1 MIGPVSI
8 WNRTGL
14 LSTFI
19 VLTGYSSN
27 ARTPEASSSS
37 SVLETSALF
46 SRVAST
52 TAWLPSSSVKLSKR
66 GTSSLTSSHLPP
78 WSPDSSRTRPPVVSS
93 PGSPR

>member
-8 WNRTGL
+8 WNRNGL

-19 VLTGYSSN
+19 VLTGYSST
-27 ARTPEASSSS
+27 ARAPDASSTN
-37 SVLETSALF
+37 SVLETSGLF

-52 TAWLPSSSVKLSKR
+52 TAWLSSNSMKRSKR

-78 WSPDSSRTRPPVVSS
+78 WSPDSSRTRPPVVSR
-93 PGSPR
+93 PRSPR